1 MPDKLIPG
9 EKKTPVYKKSGF
21 KMKGSP
27 MQRNFGVGSPLHD
40 EQALLSTGPLV
51 GTKDKKSTTGIDV
64 KKSTGTMKNQGGD
77 PYTQHNVSGGNQ
89 QARINAAKAL
99 NMNLKVYNAKPG
111 DKVKLKGTDKRMLKS
126 HYTFPTLKK
135 NNQ

>member
-1 MPDKLIPG
+1 MPYSKSTQKDYG
-9 EKKTPVYKKSGF
+9 ENPLQKRSGF

-40 EQALLSTGPLV
+40 E
-51 GTKDKKSTTGIDV
+51 KDKKSTTGIDV
-64 KKSTGTMKNQGGD
+64 KKSTKTTKSQEGD

-89 QARINAAKAL
+89 QARINKSKAL
-99 NMNLKVYNAKPG
+99 NMNLKVYKAKPG

-126 HYTFPTLKK
+126 TYTFPTLNK
-135 NNQ
+135 

>member
-40 EQALLSTGPLV
+40 E
-51 GTKDKKSTTGIDV
+51 KDKKSTTGIDV
-64 KKSTGTMKNQGGD
+64 KKSTGSMKSQGGD
-77 PYTQHNVSGGNQ
+77 PYTQFNVSGGNQ
-89 QARINAAKAL
+89 AARINTAKSL
-99 NMNLKVYNAKPG
+99 NMKLKVYKANPG
-111 DKVKLKGTDKRMLKS
+111 EKVKLKGTDKRMLKS

>member
-1 MPDKLIPG
+1 
-9 EKKTPVYKKSGF
+9 
-21 KMKGSP
+21 
-27 MQRNFGVGSPLHD
+27 
-40 EQALLSTGPLV
+40 
-51 GTKDKKSTTGIDV
+51 
-64 KKSTGTMKNQGGD
+64 MKNQGGD

-111 DKVKLKGTDKRMLKS
+111 DKVKLKGTDKRMLRS

>member
-40 EQALLSTGPLV
+40 E
-51 GTKDKKSTTGIDV
+51 KDKKSTTGIDV
-64 KKSTGTMKNQGGD
+64 KKSTGSMKSQGGD